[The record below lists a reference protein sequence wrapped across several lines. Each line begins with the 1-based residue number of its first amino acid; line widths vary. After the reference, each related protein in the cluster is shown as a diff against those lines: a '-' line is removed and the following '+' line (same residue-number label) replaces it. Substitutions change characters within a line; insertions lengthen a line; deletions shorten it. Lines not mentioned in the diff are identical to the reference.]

1 MFLKHLSVAV
11 LAAALMSTAQAV
23 EVPVK
28 KGAKAAAEAAPD
40 DVICTYERTVGSHL
54 KRRTCA
60 TRSQRDERARQDQD
74 AVRRRASSAKA
85 AVDPR
90 PVQ

>member
-11 LAAALMSTAQAV
+11 LAAGLMSAAQAV

-40 DVICTYERTVGSHL
+40 DVICTYEHSVGSHL

-60 TRSQRDERARQDQD
+60 TRAQRNERARQDQD
-74 AVRRRASSAKA
+74 SVKRVGKGNTRRAAEPSL
-85 AVDPR
+85 
-90 PVQ
+90 